1 MKPRHELI
9 VQEERNGLYSTYHV
23 WVIGDGLKSLL
34 DLLPRE
40 GGIYRIG
47 RVRIGGERKS
57 IAYWQ
62 GRVSRLKQALA
73 SDKLGLLS
81 AGLLTIGSLLIPFF
95 QVPSTLMIAL
105 SPILMY
111 LYFKYGNEYGWF
123 SRAKQLASFYESI
136 DSVGRVRKFLR
147 ENHSCVR
154 EAKAGDLTKMLS
166 YLQRSDEELESLLS

>member
-73 SDKLGLLS
+73 SNELGLLS

-95 QVPSTLMIAL
+95 QIPSALMITL

-111 LYFKYGNEYGWF
+111 LYIKYGNEYAWF
-123 SRAKQLASFYESI
+123 SRARQLASSYESVDPI
-136 DSVGRVRKFLR
+136 ERVRGFLR
-147 ENHSCVR
+147 ENRSYVR
-154 EAKAGDLTKMLS
+154 EVRAGDLSRMLS
-166 YLQRSDEELESLLS
+166 YLQKPDEGPESL